1 MTTLISRP
9 AAPLVG
15 RRPRVKHLFGTTALA
30 FVTFMFSPMLA
41 YQWQTPLG
49 NITPTRIGIL
59 GLFCALSTTLINTRV
74 GRRGA
79 TWLFA
84 QGFLL
89 LLLIVGTAYS
99 VQVTVAL
106 TTILNHIEA
115 ASLFLL
121 FYILV
126 TGRRWLTPRG
136 AAMLPLYAYLP
147 SGVMAL
153 YQAAQ
158 LSLGQIP
165 SIPLLSLTDLGSA
178 SANAAR
184 TAFGNGLD
192 AFGLD
197 RIAAATGDPP
207 TFGILSALVLVYFF
221 WVRSVVDNLPRLRG
235 MLVVAIA
242 CAGVVLSQSLSA
254 FIVLGVGIGAQVA
267 RKRFGDEYS
276 HPPAGRGR
284 GHRTSALF
292 AGVGLVM
299 AITIAV
305 VPTAQEFVSAAV
317 ARIEAFGQGTGTL
330 GAHLALL
337 GGGLTLFGTSPL
349 LGVGTGAAS
358 SLYYGQLVDF
368 SSFHDVLILRM
379 AENGVL
385 GGVAVLLTWLVLA
398 RYVPF
403 SLMSA
408 SLAAWFLYFDWNRL
422 PYIWCLLG
430 VAAALHEV
438 HRDRQVRRSGS
449 DTEVGSFPATRPNS
463 QLSPPV
469 SRVPASW

>member
-9 AAPLVG
+9 AAPLLG
-15 RRPRVKHLFGTTALA
+15 QRPRVKHRFGTTALA

-59 GLFCALSTTLINTRV
+59 GLFCALSTTLIKTRV
-74 GRRGA
+74 GPRGA

-99 VQVTVAL
+99 VQVTVAI
-106 TTILNHIEA
+106 TMILNHIEA

-126 TGRRWLTPRG
+126 KGRRWLTRRG

-147 SGVMAL
+147 SGAMAL

-165 SIPLLSLTDLGSA
+165 SIPLLSLTNLSSG

-184 TAFGNGLD
+184 TAFGSGLD

-207 TFGILSALVLVYFF
+207 TFGILSALVLVYIF
-221 WVRSVVDNLPRLRG
+221 WVRSVVDGLPRLRV
-235 MLVVAIA
+235 MLVVAVA
-242 CAGVVLSQSLSA
+242 CAGVALSQSLSA
-254 FIVLGVGIGAQVA
+254 LIVLGIGIGAQLA
-267 RKRFGDEYS
+267 RQRFGEGYS
-276 HPPAGRGR
+276 HPQAGRR
-284 GHRTSALF
+284 GGHGTWAMFASVSLF
-292 AGVGLVM
+292 T
-299 AITIAV
+299 AITLL
-305 VPTAQEFVSAAV
+305 VPTAQRFASAALT
-317 ARIEAFGQGTGTL
+317 RIVAFGQGTGTL

-337 GGGLTLFGTSPL
+337 GGGLSLFGTSPL

>member
-59 GLFCALSTTLINTRV
+59 GLFCALSTTLIKTRV

-99 VQVTVAL
+99 VQVTLAI
-106 TTILNHIEA
+106 TAILNHIEA
-115 ASLFLL
+115 ACLFVL

-126 TGRRWLTPRG
+126 KGRRWLTRRG

-147 SGVMAL
+147 SGAMAL

-165 SIPLLSLTDLGSA
+165 SIPLLSLTSLASG
-178 SANAAR
+178 SANAAT
-184 TAFGNGLD
+184 TAFGTGLD

-207 TFGILSALVLVYFF
+207 TFGILSALVLVYLF
-221 WVRSVVDNLPRLRG
+221 WVRSVVDSLPRLRV
-235 MLVVAIA
+235 MLVVAVA

-254 FIVLGVGIGAQVA
+254 LIVLGIGIGAQLA
-267 RKRFGDEYS
+267 RQRFGEGYS
-276 HPPAGRGR
+276 HPQAGRR
-284 GHRTSALF
+284 GGHGTWALF

-299 AITIAV
+299 AITLV
-305 VPTAQEFVSAAV
+305 LVPTAPRFVSAALT
-317 ARIEAFGQGTGTL
+317 RIVAFGQGTGTL
-330 GAHLALL
+330 GNHLALL

-358 SLYYGQLVDF
+358 SLYFGQPVDF

-403 SLMSA
+403 SIMVA
-408 SLAAWFLYFDWNRL
+408 SLAAWFLYMDWNRL

-430 VAAALHEV
+430 VVAALHEA
-438 HRDRQVRRSGS
+438 HRDSQMTRSGS
-449 DTEVGSFPATRPNS
+449 DTEAGSVPATRPNS

-469 SRVPASW
+469 SRVPGSW